1 MCDNIN
7 IVITDRN
14 RGTDGDI
21 YENNGSKKVISME
34 TDVHNTSKTVESIPM
49 KLTLTNTQQANENIS
64 EFSYEATETN
74 IENDLA
80 SENNQLEERL
90 RRNNEQY
97 GQLKALLQQKDEL
110 IELQKKEL
118 TLLSA
123 EKESLKREYETE
135 KKEKEHAVV
144 RYAMLEKNI
153 IDADAAK
160 DLSTKKLRDLR
171 KEVEALTNRVKFV
184 TGERDKAHKESL
196 DHIRENESL
205 KYNLQTCET
214 KLKWNQ
220 RNLTQEKTNR
230 VDLEKKLNELTEQL
244 NQLNEERQ
252 QQIHTEKKSEQEQ
265 GAQVIM
271 MKHMVDS
278 KERNLIHLQK
288 TLSDL
293 KTEFTAL
300 TDKYEAV
307 CKDFDL
313 ETQKCQRL
321 QAELSDAENNLSD
334 RNEKHDELQSQLE
347 ECEQKLKQQ
356 KKENDSLIAA
366 NNKLKYIEESYDEQS
381 EEMLKLR
388 SKEDEYL
395 SLLKDMTEKCVLV
408 ENKLILSNSKS
419 SALMLDN
426 ERLNKDQNAK
436 LKIAKNLEDELVKAK
451 HKHSKEIKLFNRILA
466 DEKSHSETLQNQ
478 YDNIV
483 GDLEATKNKHS
494 QVVKE
499 LNRELAALR
508 KRSNESSPSADSGFG
523 TEVENKSTPQTY
535 SNGIDDQEP
544 SKKLL
549 IDRIVKLQ
557 RQLAKQ
563 NEKIEFLENHCVAL
577 FNELKAKS
585 S

>member
-1 MCDNIN
+1 MSDNVE
-7 IVITDRN
+7 IVLSEREG
-14 RGTDGDI
+14 GTNGEML
-21 YENNGSKKVISME
+21 ENNECEKIVSME
-34 TDVHNTSKTVESIPM
+34 PDIKNASKTVGNNIMEPM
-49 KLTLTNTQQANENIS
+49 ETQQENENNS

-80 SENNQLEERL
+80 SENNQLKEKL
-90 RRNNEQY
+90 RRNSEQY
-97 GQLKALLQQKDEL
+97 GHIKALLQQKDDI

-123 EKESLKREYETE
+123 EKESLKREYETG
-135 KKEKEHAVV
+135 KREKEHAVV

-153 IDADAAK
+153 IDANAVK
-160 DLSTKKLRDLR
+160 DLSTKKLRDSQ

-184 TGERDKAHKESL
+184 TGERDKAHKEAREY
-196 DHIRENESL
+196 IRENESL
-205 KYNLQTCET
+205 KYDLQTCET

-220 RNLTQEKTNR
+220 RNLTQEKANR
-230 VDLEKKLNELTEQL
+230 IDLEKKLNELTEQL

-252 QQIHTEKKSEQEQ
+252 QKINIEKKSEQEQ

-271 MKHMVDS
+271 LKHMVDAN
-278 KERNLIHLQK
+278 ERNINQLQK
-288 TLSDL
+288 ALSDM
-293 KTEFTAL
+293 KAEFTAL

-321 QAELSDAENNLSD
+321 QAELSGTVNNLSD

-347 ECEQKLKQQ
+347 ECEEKLKKQTE
-356 KKENDSLIAA
+356 ENAALISAI
-366 NNKLKYIEESYDEQS
+366 NKLKYIEESYGEQS
-381 EEMLKLR
+381 EEMLTLR
-388 SKEDEYL
+388 GKEDEYL

-408 ENKLILSNSKS
+408 ENKLILANSKS

-426 ERLNKDQNAK
+426 ERLNKDQKAQ
-436 LKIAKNLEDELVKAK
+436 LKIAKDLEDELAKAK
-451 HKHSKEIKLFNRILA
+451 HKHSNEIKLFNRILA
-466 DEKSHSETLQNQ
+466 EEKSHSETLQNQ

-483 GDLEATKNKHS
+483 GDLAATKNKYS
-494 QVVKE
+494 QVAKE

-523 TEVENKSTPQTY
+523 TDVENKSIPQTHC
-535 SNGIDDQEP
+535 NGIDNQEP
-544 SKKLL
+544 SKKVL

-563 NEKIEFLENHCVAL
+563 TEKIEFLENHCVAL

-585 S
+585 L